1 MDIQKHNLVPKH
13 EILLEDEVEEIFAEL
28 DYNKE
33 NLPKISEKDPVSKE
47 IGAKVGDVLRI
58 TRNSQ
63 TRDSTEK
70 TIESSITYRL
80 VI

>member
-13 EILLEDEVEEIFAEL
+13 EILLEDEVEEIFEEL

-33 NLPKISEKDPVSKE
+33 DLPKISEKDPVSKE

>member
-13 EILLEDEVEEIFAEL
+13 EILLEEEIEEIFAEL

-33 NLPKISEKDPVSKE
+33 DLPKISEKDPVSKE

>member
-13 EILLEDEVEEIFAEL
+13 EILLEDEIEEIFAEL

-63 TRDSTEK
+63 TRDSSEK
-70 TIESSITYRL
+70 TIESTITYRL